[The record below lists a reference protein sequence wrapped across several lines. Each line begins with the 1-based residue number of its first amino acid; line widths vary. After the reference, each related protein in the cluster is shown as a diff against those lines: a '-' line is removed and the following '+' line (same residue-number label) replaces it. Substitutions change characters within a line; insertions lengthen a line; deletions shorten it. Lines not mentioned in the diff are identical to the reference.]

1 MAGIRHP
8 ANEARLKIINV
19 LLAPAQGA
27 FYYDDQ
33 AAIRS
38 GARLDGFTYVGDSVT
53 PGFDSIRMPARALGI
68 GLQLDDGAVVWGDM
82 MSVQYA
88 GAADRDRVFYPADA
102 ERVVRETLIPRLVGI
117 AVSEFHQT
125 CAAVLAP
132 GSTGARLPI
141 AVEYGISQ
149 ALLRAAAHA
158 NRRTMAE
165 VLMSELGLSGPLG
178 RVPIFSQS
186 GDARETNVDKMI
198 LKRADV
204 LPHGLFNSP
213 VKLGRH
219 GAVFLEFLAWTVKR
233 IRRLAPEDY
242 RPTLHFDVYGCIGL
256 EYDLSVVQIAAFIA
270 RAAELAA
277 PFRLNIESPADFGS
291 QARQIEGNWALL
303 RELERRG
310 CTARLVADE
319 WCNTLDDVQRFCSA
333 GAAHMIQIKT
343 PDLGSLSDATQ
354 AVLVC
359 KRAGME
365 AYVGGSCAE
374 TDLSAQA
381 CVHVAVATQADML
394 LAKPGMGVDEGLTIV
409 GNEQN
414 RLLAEIEHRAR
425 LSA

>member
-1 MAGIRHP
+1 M
-8 ANEARLKIINV
+8 KITNV

-38 GARLDGFTYVGDSVT
+38 GARLDGFAYMGDSVT

-68 GLQLDDGAVVWGDM
+68 GLQLDDGSVVWGDM

-102 ERVVRETLIPRLVGI
+102 ERVVREILIRRLVGT

-125 CAAVLAP
+125 CAAALAP
-132 GSTGARLPI
+132 GPTGARLPL
-141 AVEYGISQ
+141 AVEYGTSQ

-165 VLMSELGLSGPLG
+165 LLMNELDLPGPLR
-178 RVPIFSQS
+178 RVPILSQS
-186 GDARETNVDKMI
+186 GDAREINVDKMI
-198 LKRADV
+198 IKRADA
-204 LPHGLFNSP
+204 LPHGLFNSRE
-213 VKLGRH
+213 KFGRH
-219 GAVFLEFLAWTVKR
+219 GAVFLDFISWTVER
-233 IRRLAPEDY
+233 IQRLAGEDY

-256 EYDLSVVQIAAFIA
+256 EYDLSIAQIAAFIA

-277 PFRLNIESPADFGS
+277 PYRLNIESPADFGS
-291 QARQIEGNWALL
+291 RARQIEGNSALL
-303 RELERRG
+303 RELERLG
-310 CTARLVADE
+310 CTARIVADE

-333 GAAHMIQIKT
+333 RAAHMIQIKT
-343 PDLGSLSDATQ
+343 PDLGSLSDAAQ
-354 AVLVC
+354 AVSVC
-359 KRAGME
+359 KRAGLE

-374 TDLSAQA
+374 TELSAQA
-381 CVHVAVATQADML
+381 CVHVAVATQANMM

-425 LSA
+425 PAA